1 MPTQPSAEMNPDA
14 LVWYLVN
21 RPDGYA
27 GMVHDW
33 IVSDDGTPTAMIVSQ
48 GWFGR
53 RRYEV
58 PVSDL
63 IAIHHASK
71 QIFVSAAAPLPAAEG
86 WVERILKRLGGAESE
101 RLRLSHD
108 ISEAT
113 HALTRLERNLEGFNV
128 NLVRKARALREGAEQ
143 LAAEIT
149 RSYARR

>member
-21 RPDGYA
+21 RPEGYA

-71 QIFVSAAAPLPAAEG
+71 RIFVSAAAPLPAAEG
-86 WVERILKRLGGAESE
+86 WVERILKRLRGAESE
-101 RLRLSHD
+101 RLPFSHD

-128 NLVRKARALREGAEQ
+128 NLARKARALREGAEQ